1 MIQQNKRSAKL
12 IGVAFVAGMVVAA
25 PAFAEESSLELG
37 KNFVPIQDAALETV
51 STGSSRRTADEEL
64 DHPGNASSSLVGG
77 ATPETSGKV
86 AQAPS
91 QFSIMS
97 TQTSTVTSP
106 PPSVTSPTTTT
117 TTTSGGSTFLGGA
130 IISPFSR

>member
-1 MIQQNKRSAKL
+1 MTQQNKRSVKL
-12 IGVAFVAGMVVAA
+12 IGAAFVAGMVVAA

-37 KNFVPIQDAALETV
+37 KNFVPMQDAALQTV
-51 STGSSRRTADEEL
+51 GASSSRRTADEEL
-64 DHPGNASSSLVGG
+64 DRSGNAGSGPIGG
-77 ATPETSGKV
+77 ATPETGGKV

-97 TQTSTVTSP
+97 NQTTTVTSP

-117 TTTSGGSTFLGGA
+117 TTTGTGSTFLSG
-130 IISPFSR
+130 ITSPFSR